1 MNIVCFDIGGTFIKS
16 SVINEKGHM
25 LYKDK
30 FPTPKAN
37 CRTLIPINI
46 INKIKEVSNYFKVD
60 AAGISTAGLV
70 DSQKGRIIYASENL
84 PDYTGA
90 EFSSILREELN
101 IFCCVENDVN
111 SAALGELWKGGAEG
125 LESFVF
131 ISLGTGIG
139 GAIVN
144 DGNLLRGVKGGA
156 GEIGH
161 MVIKENGIPCN
172 CGGQGCFER
181 YASTSAL
188 LRAYKDETEAQDIT
202 GEELIMLVRA
212 GDPAA
217 NKVYNKYLED
227 LALGISNIVHILD
240 PGNVI
245 IGGGISAQ
253 GYSFLE
259 DIDRAFRK
267 KVMKSYGEYTKLHL
281 AKLANDAGM
290 YGVAYT
296 ALKKLSDL

>member
-1 MNIVCFDIGGTFIKS
+1 MNIICFDIGGTFIKS
-16 SVINEKGHM
+16 SVINEKGDM

-37 CRTLIPINI
+37 CRVLIPQSI
-46 INKIKEVSNYFKVD
+46 IHKIKEVSNYFKVD
-60 AAGISTAGLV
+60 AAGISSAGLV
-70 DSQKGRIIYASENL
+70 DSQKGRIIYASDNL

-90 EFSSILREELN
+90 EFSSVLREELN
-101 IFCCVENDVN
+101 IHCCVENDVN
-111 SAALGELWKGGAEG
+111 SAALGEMWKGGAEG
-125 LESFVF
+125 LESFLF

-139 GAIVN
+139 GAIISE
-144 DGNLLRGVKGGA
+144 GKLLRGVKGGA

-172 CGGQGCFER
+172 CGGKGCFER
-181 YASTSAL
+181 YASTSGL
-188 LRAYKDETEAQDIT
+188 LRAYKDEAGVQEIN
-202 GEELIMLVRA
+202 GEEFIKLVREGEA
-212 GDPAA
+212 TA
-217 NKVYNKYLED
+217 NNVYNRYLED
-227 LALGISNIVHILD
+227 LATGLSNAVHILD

-253 GYSFLE
+253 GNSFLN

-267 KVMKSYGEYTKLHL
+267 KIMSSYGEYTKLHL

-296 ALKKLSDL
+296 ALKKLSD

>member
-1 MNIVCFDIGGTFIKS
+1 MNIICFDIGGTFIKS
-16 SVINEKGHM
+16 SVINEKGDM

-37 CRTLIPINI
+37 CRVLIPQKI
-46 INKIKEVSNYFKVD
+46 IDKIKEVSNYFKVD

-70 DSQKGRIIYASENL
+70 DSQKGRIIYASDNL

-90 EFSSILREELN
+90 EFPSVLREELN
-101 IFCCVENDVN
+101 IDCCVENDVN
-111 SAALGELWKGGAEG
+111 AAALGEMWQGGAEG
-125 LESFVF
+125 LESFLF

-139 GAIVN
+139 GAIIN
-144 DGNLLRGVKGGA
+144 EGTLMRGVKGGA

-181 YASTSAL
+181 YASTSGL
-188 LRAYKDETEAQDIT
+188 LRAYKDEAGVQEIN
-202 GEELIMLVRA
+202 GEQFIKLVRE
-212 GDPAA
+212 GDPKA
-217 NKVYNKYLED
+217 NKVYSRYLDD
-227 LALGISNIVHILD
+227 LATGISNAVHILD
-240 PGNVI
+240 PGDVI

-253 GYSFLE
+253 GNSFLN
-259 DIDRAFRK
+259 DIDKAFRK

-296 ALKKLSDL
+296 ALKKLSD

>member
-1 MNIVCFDIGGTFIKS
+1 MNIICFDVGGTFIKT
-16 SVINEKGHM
+16 SVINEKGDM

-30 FPTPKAN
+30 FPTPKVN
-37 CRTLIPINI
+37 CRNLIPENI
-46 INKIKEVSNYFKVD
+46 VNKIKEVSTYFKVD

-70 DSQKGRIIYASENL
+70 DSHKGKIIYASNNL

-90 EFSSILREELN
+90 EFATVLRDRLN
-101 IFCCVENDVN
+101 INCFVENDVN
-111 SAALGELWKGGAEG
+111 AAALGELWMGGAEG

-139 GAIVN
+139 GAIVS
-144 DGNLLRGVKGGA
+144 GGSVIKGVKGGA
-156 GEIGH
+156 GEFGH

-188 LRAYKDETEAQDIT
+188 LRSYTNESNTDGIT
-202 GEELIMLVRA
+202 GEELIRLVRN
-212 GDPAA
+212 GDKVACR
-217 NKVYNKYLED
+217 VYNRYLED
-227 LALGISNIVHILD
+227 LALGIANVVHILD

-253 GYSFLE
+253 GSSFLE
-259 DIDRAFRK
+259 DIDYAFRK
-267 KVMKSYGEYTKLHL
+267 KVMSYYGGHTKLYL

-296 ALKKLSDL
+296 ALKKLVDL